1 MSPACGR
8 AAVLAEDEG
17 GEAGEVGEE
26 GEDGE
31 EVGRCSCWFESC
43 CVVSPGAVV
52 AVVSAD
58 TGAFLNALIAVIMV
72 RTLPHFDS
80 FSFTVRRRAM
90 DIPMAV
96 GAAAEDEADVS
107 RAAASWPWPRICD
120 AVNFCE
126 RAWRFMARCPPPYSI
141 VLSALSRLAS
151 SCLTVLT

>member
-17 GEAGEVGEE
+17 GEADEVGEA
-26 GEDGE
+26 GDDGE
-31 EVGRCSCWFESC
+31 EAVAAAATAAAAAAGGTPPPNGCCFCWFESC
-43 CVVSPGAVV
+43 GVVSPGAAV

-58 TGAFLNALIAVIMV
+58 TGAFLNALMAVIMV

-90 DIPMAV
+90 DNPMAV

-126 RAWRFMARCPPPYSI
+126 RAWRFMAMRCY
-141 VLSALSRLAS
+141 
-151 SCLTVLT
+151 